1 MMISSSQVWHWPSA
15 KNYVS
20 DQNLVAHLIGV
31 FSFFFCCL
39 NQGLL
44 KLGQKMIQKIFKKY
58 QNQKSDEICTLCY
71 KLCWHFP
78 LNSKIAISDK
88 FTENYENLKNR
99 KFWTPF
105 WNKVPFKNYV
115 ISKSAFFYPLLPPW
129 DDIVYGR
136 PLRMKKI
143 TKDALFVKFTSM
155 ILLQW

>member
-78 LNSKIAISDK
+78 LVKLQFLTNLLKIMKILK
-88 FTENYENLKNR
+88 TENFEPPFEIRCRSKTMSSQNR
-99 KFWTPF
+99 HFFTP
-105 WNKVPFKNYV
+105 
-115 ISKSAFFYPLLPPW
+115 SSLPE
-129 DDIVYGR
+129 
-136 PLRMKKI
+136 
-143 TKDALFVKFTSM
+143 TT
-155 ILLQW
+155 

>member
-1 MMISSSQVWHWPSA
+1 
-15 KNYVS
+15 
-20 DQNLVAHLIGV
+20 
-31 FSFFFCCL
+31 
-39 NQGLL
+39 
-44 KLGQKMIQKIFKKY
+44 MIQKIFKKY

-78 LNSKIAISDK
+78 FSKIAISDK

-136 PLRMKKI
+136 PLRMKKSR
-143 TKDALFVKFTSM
+143 KMHFLWSLPAWFYFSDNYLVVKLLVLGHFLDRALSTYLSVHTIRSPF
-155 ILLQW
+155 LNQPG